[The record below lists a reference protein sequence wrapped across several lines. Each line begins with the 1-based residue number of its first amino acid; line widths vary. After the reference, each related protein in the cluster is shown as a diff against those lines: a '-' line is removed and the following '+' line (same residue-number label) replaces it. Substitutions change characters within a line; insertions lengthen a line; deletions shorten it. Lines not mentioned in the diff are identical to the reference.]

1 MVVVVVAEEVAV
13 VLGPLFVEPFVLAA
27 MSVPKPPTTR
37 TTPPHRALRYSRQ
50 HG

>member
-1 MVVVVVAEEVAV
+1 MVAEEVAAV
-13 VLGPLFVEPFVLAA
+13 VLGALFVEPFVLAA